1 MNIIV
6 RIKVL
11 KEIFYIVRMKRM
23 FYTLKDRRKKRERE
37 KKNNGNISFLD
48 VLVDS

>member
-1 MNIIV
+1 
-6 RIKVL
+6 
-11 KEIFYIVRMKRM
+11 MKRM

-37 KKNNGNISFLD
+37 KKNNISFFD